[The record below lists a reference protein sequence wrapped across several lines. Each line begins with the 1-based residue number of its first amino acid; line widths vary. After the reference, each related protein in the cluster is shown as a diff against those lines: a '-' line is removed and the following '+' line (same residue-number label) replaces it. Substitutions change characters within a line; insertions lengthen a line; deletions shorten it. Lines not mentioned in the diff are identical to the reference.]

1 MSSIGYLDCKRKGG
15 TSETEG
21 ILVRDVRRV
30 RWLSVKENTEIILS
44 GKNF

>member
-1 MSSIGYLDCKRKGG
+1 MSSIGYLDYKRKDG
-15 TSETEG
+15 TSKTEE

-30 RWLSVKENTEIILS
+30 RWLSIKENTEIILS